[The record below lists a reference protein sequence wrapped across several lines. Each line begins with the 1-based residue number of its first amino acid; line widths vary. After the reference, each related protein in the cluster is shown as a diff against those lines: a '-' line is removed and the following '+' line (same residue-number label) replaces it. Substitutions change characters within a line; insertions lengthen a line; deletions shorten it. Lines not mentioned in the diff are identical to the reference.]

1 MLSSGTGS
9 SGGDSRASSC
19 LGLAGQQGRMRAG
32 LLVDH
37 TGPDAPLGLAVSFL
51 LELIQKSTELGWG
64 RSAFWRVERRRKR
77 LRME

>member
-1 MLSSGTGS
+1 
-9 SGGDSRASSC
+9 
-19 LGLAGQQGRMRAG
+19 MRAR

-77 LRME
+77 LRMEWFGQTGPTPQCRCKSQSL

>member
-1 MLSSGTGS
+1 MGW
-9 SGGDSRASSC
+9 
-19 LGLAGQQGRMRAG
+19 QGRMRAG

-64 RSAFWRVERRRKR
+64 SLCIWRVERRRKR
-77 LRME
+77 PRREWFGQTGPTPQCRWESQSL